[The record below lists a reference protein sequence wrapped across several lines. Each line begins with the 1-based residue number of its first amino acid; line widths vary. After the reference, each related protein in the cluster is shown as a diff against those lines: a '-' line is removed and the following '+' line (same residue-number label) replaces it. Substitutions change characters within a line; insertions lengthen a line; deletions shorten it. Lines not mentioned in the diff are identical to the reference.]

1 MFGIFGWIVSN
12 FVALTIGWIA
22 GFNWPWHL

>member
-1 MFGIFGWIVSN
+1 MEGIFGWLISN
-12 FVALTIGWIA
+12 FVALVIGWVA

>member
-1 MFGIFGWIVSN
+1 MEGIFGWLISN
-12 FVALTIGWIA
+12 FVALVVGWIA

>member
-12 FVALTIGWIA
+12 FVALVAGWIA